1 MLGKHMPFH
10 VPANPKLITQV
21 ADDASIP
28 LVPFAVAPRD
38 VPSFNPLSALRALGT
53 GFSVGLKSLLRNEA
67 FQALVADVLE
77 SKRPS

>member
-10 VPANPKLITQV
+10 VSANPKLITQV

-53 GFSVGLKSLLRNEA
+53 GFEA